1 MSKGWCWVGD
11 VTVDGE
17 EIRGSPPGM
26 EKSPV
31 NSGTINYQPQ
41 LVSQFSE
48 PSTVA
53 WWSKNNMKWGVVF
66 EKDAELKCFP
76 LKVYSGDMSLRWYN
90 FEMKRLPLHH
100 RKQKKKRLLFLQFM
114 KDTSYT
120 LSMNRDLGLT
130 NPDVL
135 FANIPVGFEFTMGG
149 NQNSMVVN
157 RCHCPKSIPCHTCDT
172 AILKMLNTVAV
183 IFLRLIFFS
192 PGPSHQPE
200 RYRYNIIVTLS
211 RWVKILPISKV
222 NKHWS

>member
-1 MSKGWCWVGD
+1 MRGCLWKGCWIEVFPF
-11 VTVDGE
+11 E
-17 EIRGSPPGM
+17 S
-26 EKSPV
+26 
-31 NSGTINYQPQ
+31 
-41 LVSQFSE
+41 LL
-48 PSTVA
+48 
-53 WWSKNNMKWGVVF
+53 WWHVF
-66 EKDAELKCFP
+66 EMIQFWNETITPAPPEA
-76 LKVYSGDMSLRWYN
+76 
-90 FEMKRLPLHH
+90 
-100 RKQKKKRLLFLQFM
+100 KKKRLLFLQFM

-120 LSMNRDLGLT
+120 LSMNWDLGLT